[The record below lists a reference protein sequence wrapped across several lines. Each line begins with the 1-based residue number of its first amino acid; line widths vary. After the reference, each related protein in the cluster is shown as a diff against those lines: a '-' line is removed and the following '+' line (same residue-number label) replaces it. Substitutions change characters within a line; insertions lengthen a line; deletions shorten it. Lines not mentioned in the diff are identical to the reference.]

1 MVPVDQEKVIMSYT
15 LLTKNGKI
23 MQFYVL
29 AIAELYLTIKGGT
42 LFCNEIL
49 ERSESL
55 ETV

>member
-1 MVPVDQEKVIMSYT
+1 MSYT

-49 ERSESL
+49 EKSESL

>member
-29 AIAELYLTIKGGT
+29 ATAKLYHTIKGGT
-42 LFCNEIL
+42 LFCNGIVEK
-49 ERSESL
+49 SESL